1 MDGEVDKFEKIYK
14 LYFGD
19 IFRLAYRRILNRQ
32 EAEDIAQDT
41 FFAAFKIRDDFLGH
55 PEPRLWLRRTAN
67 NKIRELYRRRK
78 RQATEPLEEESPA
91 LAKREARYEEVE
103 LKLSALAVISEEEWR
118 IIGAHHVCG
127 VTIAEL
133 ARSETVT
140 ENNMRVRLFR
150 FRKKLAEAFSD

>member
-1 MDGEVDKFEKIYK
+1 MDGKGDEFAKIYK
-14 LYFGD
+14 EYFDD
-19 IFRLAYRRILNRQ
+19 IYRLVYRRIPNRQ

-41 FFAAFKIRDDFLGH
+41 FFAAFKIRDEFLGH
-55 PEPRLWLRRTAN
+55 PEPRLWLRRTAK
-67 NKIRELYRRRK
+67 NKIRELYRRMK
-78 RQATEPLEEESPA
+78 HQVSEPLEEENPA
-91 LAKREARYEEVE
+91 LAKQEARYGEIE

-150 FRKKLAEAFSD
+150 FRKKLVEGMK